1 MFGNTCIALAGLFAG
16 AALIM
21 PCKSFDPS
29 RVIRAIHKEKC
40 TALYG
45 SPSMMTAL
53 VEHPEFKKKN
63 WKTAKK
69 GIVGGAPCPM
79 KLMKLLVEDIG
90 VAGLT
95 VGYGITETSSWI
107 TMTLPTDPI
116 EKRVSSIGTA
126 LECNEIKITDPD
138 SGEDLGPN
146 RQGELCA
153 RGFLMVEYYK
163 MPGATSAAID
173 REGWFHTGD
182 LGLID
187 EEGYVQLSGRLK
199 EVIVRNGIEIYPA
212 EVEEILYMIPDI
224 LEAQVFGFPHP
235 EKGQE
240 VAAWL
245 RLKAGS
251 RLSTDSIAA
260 HTKDRLGEE
269 KAPAHYK
276 FVEDF
281 PMTMS
286 GKVQKFKMAEKAEK
300 EYQTA

>member
-1 MFGNTCIALAGLFAG
+1 
-16 AALIM
+16 
-21 PCKSFDPS
+21 
-29 RVIRAIHKEKC
+29 
-40 TALYG
+40 
-45 SPSMMTAL
+45 
-53 VEHPEFKKKN
+53 
-63 WKTAKK
+63 
-69 GIVGGAPCPM
+69 
-79 KLMKLLVEDIG
+79 
-90 VAGLT
+90 
-95 VGYGITETSSWI
+95 
-107 TMTLPTDPI
+107 MTLPTDPI